1 MLQSSMLVRE
11 VRGEREKA
19 TEGDA
24 KSVEEAPGLE
34 KMMEEMGLL
43 ERTETLRRSPQRIA
57 REY

>member
-24 KSVEEAPGLE
+24 KSVEEAPGPE
-34 KMMEEMGLL
+34 KRMEERGLL

-57 REY
+57 REC